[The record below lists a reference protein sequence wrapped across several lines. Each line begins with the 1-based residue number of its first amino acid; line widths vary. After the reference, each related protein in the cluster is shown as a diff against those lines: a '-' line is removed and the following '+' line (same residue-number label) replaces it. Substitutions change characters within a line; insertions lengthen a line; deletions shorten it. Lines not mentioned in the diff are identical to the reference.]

1 MGMDKWVFLKN
12 IWFGRR
18 LRKPPWFSNVT
29 VRKTLSS
36 RAQVTVVNQKERHSE
51 LAEES
56 RRSHPRRLL
65 ARMRFLGKLG
75 MTFFFIRLLTRGH
88 LAA

>member
-1 MGMDKWVFLKN
+1 MLPVL
-12 IWFGRR
+12 
-18 LRKPPWFSNVT
+18 
-29 VRKTLSS
+29 LSS

-65 ARMRFLGKLG
+65 ARVRFLGKLR
-75 MTFFFIRLLTRGH
+75 MTFFLIDYGYMCAT
-88 LAA
+88 A